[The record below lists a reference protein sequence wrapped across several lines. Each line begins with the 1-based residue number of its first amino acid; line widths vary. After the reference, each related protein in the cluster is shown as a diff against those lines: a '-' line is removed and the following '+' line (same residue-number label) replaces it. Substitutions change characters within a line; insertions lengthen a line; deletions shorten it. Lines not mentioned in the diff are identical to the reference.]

1 MEENRRSGFD
11 RRISVIN
18 FPSERRNGFDRRDLI
33 RHQNVLL
40 GKFKNTPFFQTFKED
55 EFKHI
60 LNICSKKTF
69 QKDSRMFLEGE
80 PSNDMYVLLEGVLQ
94 VNLHGK
100 ELNLITAV
108 DIVGE
113 MGIFSGEPRSAT
125 VYSKTDSVL
134 LKINRCELFGLLDA
148 NKNLNNLFQL
158 GMINNLSDKL
168 RKTNKMIVQLKSC

>member
-11 RRISVIN
+11 RRISVTN

-40 GKFKNTPFFQTFKED
+40 GKLKNTQFFHTFNEE
-55 EFKHI
+55 EFKYI

-69 QKDSRMFLEGE
+69 SKGNRLFMEGE

-94 VNLHGK
+94 VNLHGR
-100 ELNLITAV
+100 ELNLVTAV

-113 MGIFSGEPRSAT
+113 MGLFSGEPRSAT
-125 VYSKTDSVL
+125 VYAKTDSLL
-134 LKINRCELFGLLDA
+134 LKLNRYELFGLLDT
-148 NKNLNNLFQL
+148 NKNLNNLFQM
-158 GMINNLSDKL
+158 GMINNLSGKL
-168 RKTNKMIVQLKSC
+168 RTTNKKIVELKNR